1 MPAQGQATF
10 ARKQQQLQRAVG
22 NAMTRLHNK
31 LHALN
36 QQQAAT
42 EKAEA
47 TRKQADL
54 LTANL
59 YRASQGDSQLE
70 VCASETCEMAGRLSN
85 LLTCFSAGHR
95 SWWTCLGHLWS
106 VPGTVLTVSVCAGGG
121 LGDRRD
127 GGHPARP
134 LEGTR
139 GNSKGSVQGGA
150 QAGSHRQC
158 HLPHHPGMCSPC
170 HAPCLLHAVSDAFP
184 CNRL

>member
-1 MPAQGQATF
+1 MPAQGQETF

-70 VCASETCEMAGRLSN
+70 V
-85 LLTCFSAGHR
+85 
-95 SWWTCLGHLWS
+95 
-106 VPGTVLTVSVCAGGG
+106 
-121 LGDRRD
+121 
-127 GGHPARP
+127 
-134 LEGTR
+134 
-139 GNSKGSVQGGA
+139 
-150 QAGSHRQC
+150 
-158 HLPHHPGMCSPC
+158 
-170 HAPCLLHAVSDAFP
+170 
-184 CNRL
+184 